1 MYFLLLLDFF
11 VLQNLQNICHSLTG
25 KNDKNQDQQTG
36 RNNDVSV
43 HPCQYQ
49 LFFFFF
55 LGNGTGQSGWGGRRS
70 RNRKMN
76 KWLTG
81 SLSAAALS

>member
-25 KNDKNQDQQTG
+25 KSDKNQDQQTG

-49 LFFFFF
+49 LFFFF
-55 LGNGTGQSGWGGRRS
+55 LGNGTGQSGWGGADAQETE
-70 RNRKMN
+70 N
-76 KWLTG
+76 
-81 SLSAAALS
+81 

>member
-25 KNDKNQDQQTG
+25 KSDKNQDQQTG

-49 LFFFFF
+49 LFFWV
-55 LGNGTGQSGWGGRRS
+55 TVPAKVGGGADAQETE
-70 RNRKMN
+70 N
-76 KWLTG
+76 
-81 SLSAAALS
+81 